1 MVTTPLEQKKKILA
15 QKKARVQRYEA
26 LIKIQERKEQISR
39 RIRIGELA
47 EKAGILHLDPPLL
60 LGAFLSLKD
69 GATDENKKN
78 EWFQRGLKMLNFS
91 EEKNSSN
98 TTEG

>member
-39 RIRIGELA
+39 RIRVGELA
-47 EKAGILHLDPPLL
+47 EKAGIHTWDHATL
-60 LGAFLSLKD
+60 LGAFLSVAQTKDNLK
-69 GATDENKKN
+69 T
-78 EWFQRGLKMLNFS
+78 
-91 EEKNSSN
+91 EESWTK
-98 TTEG
+98 EGRRLLGG